1 MVAAAVGS
9 GSGSGRGR
17 GRGRGRDR
25 SVVGAVA
32 AVLVVVARTV
42 QRGRSKASLYSNPAS
57 LRHCACDG

>member
-32 AVLVVVARTV
+32 AVVVVARTV